1 MRPFATLELFL
12 PLLVLGSC
20 KKDSSDYQPDCSG
33 PAKSYLTDVK
43 PTVLSNCV
51 SCHSQYGSYNGVKN
65 DAASIRSTIANG
77 SMPKGKAMSD
87 AEKNKVMCWIDAGA
101 PNN

>member
-1 MRPFATLELFL
+1 MRSNH
-12 PLLVLGSC
+12 LLTVIIAFSVFCSC
-20 KKDSSDYQPDCSG
+20 KKDASDYQPDCSG

-51 SCHSQYGSYNGVKN
+51 GCHSQYGSYNGVKN

-77 SMPKGKAMSD
+77 SMPKGKTMSD